1 MLSELLAESSESRVA
16 LRLTLGDAVKRLWA
30 YAKAHGLQDGRTLN
44 CNSRMRRIFGTPSL
58 SMFEVS
64 GALSAHMTGAGSSS
78 SSSSSSTT
86 TPTSSSS
93 SSDATGELV
102 TLSPALTSLLR
113 DLLDGNGGGSGQAT
127 VTKAAALRFV
137 GKYISTRRLRDENDK
152 RKIHCDAAL
161 AQIVGKDSFTIF
173 EAKALLAR
181 HMSPARGS
189 DGSGSGSGAGT
200 MAVAE
205 EESDEEDGE
214 DGDEEEESEDE
225 DDADVDGASD
235 DGRGETSLNPASDR
249 AGSLKGGSAAGVAAQ
264 QWQCQHCT
272 LLNDVACASCSACAL
287 PRKGQVAELQGA
299 TEAAPLPAKTTIAS
313 TAGGAGGAASSD
325 GSGGGGGEI
334 QQSGDGSERT
344 HTAAVPSSSLK
355 KKRKRPS
362 LPSEFLCP
370 ITQDVMVDPVST
382 EDGHTYERSA
392 IARWLS
398 KKKTSPLTG
407 AALKTTALVPN
418 IVLRKLIEEHRT
430 KGR

>member
-200 MAVAE
+200 RAVAE
-205 EESDEEDGE
+205 EESDEEDGD
-214 DGDEEEESEDE
+214 DGDEEEESEEE
-225 DDADVDGASD
+225 DDEYVDGDSD
-235 DGRGETSLNPASDR
+235 DGRDEESLNPASGR
-249 AGSLKGGSAAGVAAQ
+249 AGSLKGSSAAGVVAQ
-264 QWQCQHCT
+264 KWQCQHCT

-334 QQSGDGSERT
+334 QQSGDGSEPS
-344 HTAAVPSSSLK
+344 HTAAVTSSSLK